1 MHTAPSL
8 IDLSWIFYTFWI
20 KQTRGAC
27 SRVHSINQR
36 HSERAALQVQPG
48 IFTFRSLHWMH
59 FPPTRP
65 AQRSFYLPTGRGLC
79 RRDLNTKTK
88 QHNNFFFFHSTSPSS
103 TTHRHSLSTRTGNFI
118 GRVWRYYRYFR
129 RQQYVMVLGGLAV
142 PSEVTALLCEEAYD
156 C

>member
-8 IDLSWIFYTFWI
+8 IDLSWIIYIFWI
-20 KQTRGAC
+20 KQTIGAC

-48 IFTFRSLHWMH
+48 IFTFRSLHWMLFPLTSPTQH
-59 FPPTRP
+59 F
-65 AQRSFYLPTGRGLC
+65 GRGLS

-88 QHNNFFFFHSTSPSS
+88 QHNKIFFFHSTSPSS
-103 TTHRHSLSTRTGNFI
+103 TTHQHSLSTRTVNFI
-118 GRVWRYYRYFR
+118 GRLWRYYRYFR
-129 RQQYVMVLGGLAV
+129 RQRYVMVLGGLAV
-142 PSEVTALLCEEAYD
+142 PSEVTALLCGEAYD